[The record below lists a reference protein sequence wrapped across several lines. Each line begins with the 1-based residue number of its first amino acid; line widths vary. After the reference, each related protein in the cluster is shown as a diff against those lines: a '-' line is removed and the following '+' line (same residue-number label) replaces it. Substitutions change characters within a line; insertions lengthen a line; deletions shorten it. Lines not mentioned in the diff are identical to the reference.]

1 MSTMRQVT
9 TTEGF
14 GKTRLFEILGGLE
27 EKTRPLMLEAR
38 KLLAEKHGEDALQP
52 WNTGYVLSGDIE
64 KKMVIDLLSCPLKPT
79 IL

>member
-1 MSTMRQVT
+1 MAAPHHVRQVS

-38 KLLAEKHGEDALQP
+38 KLLAEQHGQDALQP
-52 WNTGYVLSGDIE
+52 WNTGNVLSGDIE
-64 KKMVIDLLSCPLKPT
+64 KRMARD
-79 IL
+79 